1 MRLFTFYTLFIFL
14 QFARLFAQEKE
25 IIVLSG
31 ATLIDGTGNRP
42 VPNSVI
48 VIEGK
53 RIIKAGTAE
62 TVVIP
67 PDVRRIDIS
76 GKFVLPGLIDTHL
89 HLEDV
94 GLSDVGELSSEW
106 RKPEKMR
113 ELVITNAKLN
123 LISGFTTIRDLG
135 STYLVLQVRDDIKAG
150 KIIGPRIL
158 AAGMQLVKTDTSQDS
173 EPMFLEYQGVD
184 SARAKVKYLA
194 RLGVDVIKIR
204 LTRSRPIP
212 SLEEVRAIVEEAH
225 RLGLKATVHTDVPA
239 DDLVKLAID
248 ADADGIE
255 HNAPLRSKNDQ
266 ILGFMAHKSMSL
278 MAGGGAFWLQR
289 IDTTALIDL
298 LDPPQM
304 NLFSNDVL
312 SSLRLGIDS
321 VHKETQ
327 QMRNA
332 GWDPKQRQASFTQE
346 MQRAR
351 NAGVL
356 LAFGTD
362 CGVNGM
368 KHGEQYKALY
378 GESQLGS
385 SYMQVILM
393 ATRDAAKAIG
403 KLDELGTVEA
413 GKVADLI
420 IVNADPLIDL
430 RNLHQV
436 FRVIEDGI
444 IYDPL
449 ELYQSAK

>member
-212 SLEEVRAIVEEAH
+212 SLEEVRAVGEAM
-225 RLGLKATVHTDVPA
+225 RAAVPSPR
-239 DDLVKLAID
+239 
-248 ADADGIE
+248 IE
-255 HNAPLRSKNDQ
+255 
-266 ILGFMAHKSMSL
+266 
-278 MAGGGAFWLQR
+278 
-289 IDTTALIDL
+289 
-298 LDPPQM
+298 
-304 NLFSNDVL
+304 SN
-312 SSLRLGIDS
+312 RPY
-321 VHKETQ
+321 
-327 QMRNA
+327 R
-332 GWDPKQRQASFTQE
+332 
-346 MQRAR
+346 
-351 NAGVL
+351 
-356 LAFGTD
+356 
-362 CGVNGM
+362 C
-368 KHGEQYKALY
+368 
-378 GESQLGS
+378 
-385 SYMQVILM
+385 
-393 ATRDAAKAIG
+393 TR
-403 KLDELGTVEA
+403 
-413 GKVADLI
+413 
-420 IVNADPLIDL
+420 
-430 RNLHQV
+430 R
-436 FRVIEDGI
+436 
-444 IYDPL
+444 
-449 ELYQSAK
+449 